1 MHIHPAAMYRRL
13 LVSCGK
19 GRVHIPVRCPVTVL
33 DAACCLRR
41 LRPVAPGQLL
51 PPPNLRGAAE
61 AAMALELH
69 RTCLRAFSLS
79 TRNRARARLRV
90 TRKTAHVIYTVR
102 PQASSPPPRHSRP
115 LGPRLCCAGL
125 VVRAPCPSARPSP

>member
-33 DAACCLRR
+33 RAACCLRR
-41 LRPVAPGQLL
+41 LRPVAPGKLL

-61 AAMALELH
+61 ATMALELH

-90 TRKTAHVIYTVR
+90 TRKTAHVSYTVG

-125 VVRAPCPSARPSP
+125 VLRAPCPSARPSP